1 MILNQIESLDK
12 KDLSGVES
20 QSAEILGFKAE
31 ILSLQK
37 TLLEMLEEQDWTR
50 GEFNAFKEIAMQKS
64 TLKGKKFFKP
74 LRFLLTGFT
83 HGPELSDLFPILR
96 LYLKEIVRS

>member
-50 GEFNAFKEIAMQKS
+50 GEFNAFKEIAMQKA
-64 TLKGKKFFKP
+64 L
-74 LRFLLTGFT
+74 
-83 HGPELSDLFPILR
+83 
-96 LYLKEIVRS
+96 